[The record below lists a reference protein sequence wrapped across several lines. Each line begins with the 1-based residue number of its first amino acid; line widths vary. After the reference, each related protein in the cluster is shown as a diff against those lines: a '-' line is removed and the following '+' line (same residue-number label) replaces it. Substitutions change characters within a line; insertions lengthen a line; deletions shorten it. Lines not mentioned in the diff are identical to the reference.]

1 MPGLR
6 RLRELDR
13 RLHLGLR
20 FTDRPPVLRQVLESG
35 AEVLLPD
42 WKSAQPAL
50 VRRAHQAGL
59 LVIPWTVNSSYQ
71 MRNAILAGVDGI
83 VTNCPS
89 KLSETTAALC
99 GAVDSRSSE
108 TRGTRGRP
116 ESVPG
121 EWVDAERCSPL

>member
-1 MPGLR
+1 LR
-6 RLRELDR
+6 L
-13 RLHLGLR
+13 
-20 FTDRPPVLRQVLESG
+20 TDRPPELRQVLESG
-35 AEVLLPD
+35 AEVLLLH

-59 LVIPWTVNSSYQ
+59 LVIPWTVNSAHQ
-71 MRNAILAGVDGI
+71 MRHAILAGVDGI
-83 VTNCPS
+83 VTNCPA

-99 GAVDSRSSE
+99 GALRSRPSE

-121 EWVDAERCSPL
+121 QRGRC